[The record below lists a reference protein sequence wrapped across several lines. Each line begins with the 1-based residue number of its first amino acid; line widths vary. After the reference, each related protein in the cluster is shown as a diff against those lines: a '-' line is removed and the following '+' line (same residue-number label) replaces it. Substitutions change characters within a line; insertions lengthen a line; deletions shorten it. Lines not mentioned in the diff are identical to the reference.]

1 MKARNT
7 ITTLAGGVALSAAL
21 VVGAAQAEMMNPEET
36 AAELQQAIELNPE
49 LGQYTIDVNAE
60 DGKVIVSGMIEEQ
73 DDFDELQGIIDGM
86 ADAENIENNI
96 VRQ

>member
-7 ITTLAGGVALSAAL
+7 IMTLAGGVALSAAL
-21 VVGAAQAEMMNPEET
+21 VVGAAQAQMMNPEET

-49 LGQYTIDVNAE
+49 LGEYRIDVNAE
-60 DGKVIVSGMIEEQ
+60 DGKVVVTGMIDEQ
-73 DDFDELQGIIDGM
+73 GDYDELQSLIDGM